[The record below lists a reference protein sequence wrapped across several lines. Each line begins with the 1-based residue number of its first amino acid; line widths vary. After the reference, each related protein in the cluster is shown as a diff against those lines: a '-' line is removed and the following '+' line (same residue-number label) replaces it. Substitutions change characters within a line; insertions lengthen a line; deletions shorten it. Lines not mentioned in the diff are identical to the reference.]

1 MFDRTGAAHDGASV
15 SRTLAAALTAL
26 ALATS
31 GVACRRGATDP
42 PPPAAPADLEWRL
55 VGSWSG
61 TGPRQTESF
70 EVSQFAMRLRWQ
82 VVRETTPGQGH
93 FVVTLHSAVSGR
105 PLQTLVDTSRVESGE
120 VLVADDLRPAHFVVD
135 AAHVEWRMVLDQPYA
150 RETK

>member
-1 MFDRTGAAHDGASV
+1 VT
-15 SRTLAAALTAL
+15 RTLAVGMLVVSAAGAM
-26 ALATS
+26 S
-31 GVACRRGATDP
+31 CRGNAAP
-42 PPPAAPADLEWRL
+42 PPPAAPADVAWREI
-55 VGSWSG
+55 GAWSG

-82 VVRETTPGQGH
+82 VVRETAPGQGH
-93 FVVTLHSAVSGR
+93 FTVTLHSAVSGR
-105 PLQTLVDTSRVESGE
+105 PLQTLIETTRVESGE